1 MDTQREVDVEP
12 IRKALIDSAYSH
24 GKGGAVMTVLALL
37 GVAWVHW
44 LSTDEAISPPWAAAM
59 GLTTF
64 ARGVSI
70 FWIEGRAPEM
80 PRTRKEWWFVG
91 PLVLTSLLWAA
102 LPVLVFPTASEGER
116 YAIAVIVAGMAGG
129 AATVL
134 APLKWGGRFYLACL
148 LMPASLMLLTGP
160 SHSMVLGVLGL
171 IYLTVIVNAHRE
183 AGHMLTDSFVRL
195 EANRRLVAEAQYER
209 LRAERLNLDL
219 LMAQDRLSDQN
230 SELEAIVAERT
241 EGMRLAKVAIENMA
255 EGVIV
260 MDGQG
265 TILEVNPAFSRITGF
280 TAAEVIGQNASR
292 LRSERQDAGFYASMW
307 DDIRRHGSWTGE
319 LWTRRRD
326 GGEFLERRTV
336 NAVTDAYGITA
347 HHVAVFNDITEAKR
361 IQVELES
368 HRNHLEEQVRTRTRD
383 LEQAKLVAE
392 NANATKTS
400 FLANMSHEIRTPM
413 NGIIGMASLLRRD
426 GLTPIQ
432 ADRLDK
438 IDAAANHL
446 LGIINN
452 VLDLSKIEAGKFE
465 LEETAVVVDS
475 LLDNVAAMLDERCRT
490 KGVRLTIESELM
502 PEHLLGD
509 PVRLRQGIL
518 NYATNAVKFT
528 DHGTVTLRALR
539 EAETA
544 DALILRFEVSDTG
557 VGIDDATMQRLF
569 NVFEQADTS
578 TTRKYG
584 GTGLGLAI
592 TRRLALLMGGDAGAH
607 STPGLGSTFWFTARL
622 KKAAAD
628 SARDTA
634 RRIDVEALIREHH
647 AGRRVLVADDEPVNR
662 ELAQV
667 LLEDVGLAVDTAE
680 DGEFAI
686 ELAARTP
693 YAVVLMDMQMPR
705 ADGLEATRAMRKLP
719 GWKETPIIAMTA
731 NAFAEDKA
739 RCIAAG
745 MNDFLAKPFEPEAL
759 FHKLLEWLE
768 PHKA

>member
-1 MDTQREVDVEP
+1 
-12 IRKALIDSAYSH
+12 
-24 GKGGAVMTVLALL
+24 
-37 GVAWVHW
+37 
-44 LSTDEAISPPWAAAM
+44 
-59 GLTTF
+59 
-64 ARGVSI
+64 
-70 FWIEGRAPEM
+70 
-80 PRTRKEWWFVG
+80 
-91 PLVLTSLLWAA
+91 
-102 LPVLVFPTASEGER
+102 
-116 YAIAVIVAGMAGG
+116 
-129 AATVL
+129 
-134 APLKWGGRFYLACL
+134 
-148 LMPASLMLLTGP
+148 
-160 SHSMVLGVLGL
+160 
-171 IYLTVIVNAHRE
+171 
-183 AGHMLTDSFVRL
+183 
-195 EANRRLVAEAQYER
+195 
-209 LRAERLNLDL
+209 
-219 LMAQDRLSDQN
+219 MAQDRLSDQN

-280 TAAEVIGQNASR
+280 TAAEVVGQNASR

-438 IDAAANHL
+438 IDALANHL

-502 PEHLLGD
+502 PEHLVGD

-607 STPGLGSTFWFTARL
+607 STPGQGSTFWFTARAEEGGCRL
-622 KKAAAD
+622 GPRHRAAD
-628 SARDTA
+628 RRRGPYPRTSCRSPRPGGGRRAGQSRAGPGAARGCRPG
-634 RRIDVEALIREHH
+634 RRHRR
-647 AGRRVLVADDEPVNR
+647 GRRVRHRTGGADALCR
-662 ELAQV
+662 GA
-667 LLEDVGLAVDTAE
+667 
-680 DGEFAI
+680 DGHAD
-686 ELAARTP
+686 AARRR
-693 YAVVLMDMQMPR
+693 PR
-705 ADGLEATRAMRKLP
+705 GH
-719 GWKETPIIAMTA
+719 
-731 NAFAEDKA
+731 A
-739 RCIAAG
+739 RDAQAAG
-745 MNDFLAKPFEPEAL
+745 MEGNANHRHDGQCFRRRQGPLHRRRNE
-759 FHKLLEWLE
+759 
-768 PHKA
+768 